1 MVCLCADSS
10 WCDKCMG
17 EAGSTW
23 KGELGSD
30 DEEYSVGEWELL
42 KQPTCIGVRICPDM
56 KKKKS

>member
-1 MVCLCADSS
+1 MRKMIFQREAERLWSACVLILV

-30 DEEYSVGEWELL
+30 DETYSVGEWELL
-42 KQPTCIGVRICPDM
+42 K
-56 KKKKS
+56 